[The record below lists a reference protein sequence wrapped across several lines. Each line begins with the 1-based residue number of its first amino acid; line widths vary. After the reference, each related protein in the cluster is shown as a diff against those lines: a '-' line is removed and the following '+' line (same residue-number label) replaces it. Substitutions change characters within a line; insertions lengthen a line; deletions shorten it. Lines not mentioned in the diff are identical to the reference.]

1 MSSRD
6 NSPFI
11 NVHTYNPYEEE
22 SVKRRLD
29 PLVIP
34 DMAMSPFKY
43 KFGNIPKE
51 PAVYKVKLTKDTNGN
66 KTFKLEKDLDRFKIR
81 EKYYGSMLADVE
93 RTWNTYGNFKK
104 EGEKQFAFGAVGFK
118 GMGKTEYLSL
128 VANRA
133 MDEGMIC
140 VLVTG
145 IQSSPELIQFLS
157 SLDNVFI
164 MFDEFGKVFPPRG
177 PQSLMLT
184 MFNNLNQKRRI
195 IAASDNSL
203 NAFDEFF
210 KDRTGRI
217 HYLLEFY
224 SIDEEIIRE
233 YSKDAGASKTFI
245 EEIVKASKRVPNFSM
260 DYIQGLIKEHRWYPE
275 DNLDRLLYFLNLKI
289 LKHRVLIYVDKVE
302 KLIKDEND
310 KETLRELNFNCSRSG
325 DMLREEFFGK
335 HFSMYISINGLKPT
349 REELE
354 QKLKEAEEKDKKP
367 NDFSM
372 GYNNNP
378 FMGNSPSRGRNGQ
391 ADNYNDNLYL
401 EHDDEVLNREVVGDV
416 EYYTYALKGYII
428 HLRVQEKK

>member
-1 MSSRD
+1 MSSRE

-140 VLVTG
+140 VLVTE

-157 SLDNVFI
+157 SLNNVFI

-184 MFNNLNQKRRI
+184 MFNNLNQKKRI

-275 DNLDRLLYFLNLKI
+275 DDLDRLLYFLNLKI

-302 KLIKDEND
+302 KLIKVKSKNEEINIKLEILDEFYKILKYDAKNTICPEPLGHF
-310 KETLRELNFNCSRSG
+310 ET
-325 DMLREEFFGK
+325 K
-335 HFSMYISINGLKPT
+335 
-349 REELE
+349 
-354 QKLKEAEEKDKKP
+354 EEKDELIKKKIKI
-367 NDFSM
+367 NDLV
-372 GYNNNP
+372 YYL
-378 FMGNSPSRGRNGQ
+378 GNICINYHKKLIAKEYRGRFFSF
-391 ADNYNDNLYL
+391 L
-401 EHDDEVLNREVVGDV
+401 RE
-416 EYYTYALKGYII
+416 
-428 HLRVQEKK
+428 

>member
-22 SVKRRLD
+22 TVKRRLD

-34 DMAMSPFKY
+34 DMAMTPFKY
-43 KFGNIPKE
+43 KFGKIPKE

-66 KTFKLEKDLDRFKIR
+66 KTFKLEKDLERFKIR

-93 RTWNTYGNFKK
+93 RTWNTYNNFKK

-140 VLVTG
+140 VLVTE

-184 MFNNLNQKRRI
+184 MFNNLNQKKRI

-203 NAFDEFF
+203 DAFDEFF

-233 YSKDAGASKTFI
+233 YSKDAGASKPFI

-260 DYIQGLIKEHRWYPE
+260 DYIQGLIKEHRWYPK
-275 DNLDRLLYFLNLKI
+275 DSLDRLLYFLNLKI
-289 LKHRVLIYVDKVE
+289 LKHRILVHIDKVE
-302 KLIKDEND
+302 KLVKDENG
-310 KETLRELNFNCSRSG
+310 KETLREFNFIANRSG
-325 DMLREEFFGK
+325 DMLREDFFIKGY
-335 HFSMYISINGLKPT
+335 SMYINITGMKPT
-349 REELE
+349 AKELE
-354 QKLKEAEEKDKKP
+354 ERLKEVEK
-367 NDFSM
+367 
-372 GYNNNP
+372 NNNTQGGNNQFMKGAPMFDNGP
-378 FMGNSPSRGRNGQ
+378 FSGGRGS
-391 ADNYNDNLYL
+391 DSINDNLYL
-401 EHDDEVLNREVVGDV
+401 EHDDEIISREIDGEI
-416 EYYTYALKGYII
+416 EYYTYILKGYII
-428 HLRVQEKK
+428 HVRVQEKK